1 MLRFSPLPLLGFV
14 TTTLVRFPLRSSLR
28 MRESQKYDIGLG
40 DEVFSVGL
48 FTKYFGRS
56 SLIPVVRTGNIAMMP
71 KEGVPLGCFGFCDA
85 YLIEGRSIGGL
96 SGSPVFCR
104 NTMKM
109 PGMNEKGQTKFIA
122 GAGQI
127 HLLGL
132 VHGHWDLP
140 IEFSDLEKT
149 EAVNMGISIVIPAR
163 KILEVL
169 FSPGLIEAR
178 TEAFNRSQG

>member
-1 MLRFSPLPLLGFV
+1 
-14 TTTLVRFPLRSSLR
+14 
-28 MRESQKYDIGLG
+28 
-40 DEVFSVGL
+40 
-48 FTKYFGRS
+48 
-56 SLIPVVRTGNIAMMP
+56 
-71 KEGVPLGCFGFCDA
+71 
-85 YLIEGRSIGGL
+85 
-96 SGSPVFCR
+96 
-104 NTMKM
+104 MKM